1 MFAKAEFLPQPLLD
15 LLHSV
20 LVVLQSLLEVVGH
33 LLAESRVGLDSVGED
48 YCRSLGGGISTA
60 VLELLPVLERR
71 DVEVQLGLVL
81 QKRHLRRFQ
90 SCHVVGDVGGL
101 GPDTDTR
108 EGFALSAAGAGGL
121 VAGLAAPAGSRL
133 ADLALVTWELSAAP
147 ATGALLRLVVTD
159 FTLAG
164 TLCWGFV
171 TVRTT
176 LTWEFSAHS
185 AWTLTFQLGFLTPRA
200 ALTVRLGLETEI
212 TALTGVVS
220 EVADPAAATVSEV
233 KLAGGTLADALFFT
247 AGWTAPA
254 VRLREIAAR
263 TARTLILRS

>member
-1 MFAKAEFLPQPLLD
+1 MFANAEFLRNFFFQ
-15 LLHSV
+15 
-20 LVVLQSLLEVVGH
+20 
-33 LLAESRVGLDSVGED
+33 
-48 YCRSLGGGISTA
+48 
-60 VLELLPVLERR
+60 
-71 DVEVQLGLVL
+71 VQLGLVL

-176 LTWEFSAHS
+176 LTWELSTPL
-185 AWTLTFQLGFLTPRA
+185 AWTLTFQLSFLTPVA
-200 ALTVRLGLETEI
+200 AVTVQLGLMAEI

-220 EVADPAAATVSEV
+220 EVADPAATTVSEAE
-233 KLAGGTLADALFFT
+233 LARGALADTLLST
-247 AGWTAPA
+247 AGWTTPA
-254 VRLREIAAR
+254 LRLRELAAR
-263 TARTLILRS
+263 TARTLIVRS